1 MFGRVEGRLEALSS
15 GPTATTLGTPASG
28 PTTPA
33 ATKNNR
39 LIAIYSHWEGA
50 RTHLP
55 NVFFGSVE
63 AAYQDVATGH
73 R

>member
-15 GPTATTLGTPASG
+15 GPTATTPGAPASG
-28 PTTPA
+28 PTTP

-63 AAYQDVATGH
+63 AACQDVATGH